1 MDCFQSIL
9 VNLGTMKKT
18 LFILLIIIVFGCEK
32 NEGTTLWRLW
42 YAVQLPPNYDL
53 KVTYNSDKYFDS
65 DERDTVYV
73 HDSSYVQYLDGFW
86 IGQHLQDH
94 KNDGYYV
101 NVQIDSLTPYD
112 GRLGVFVYANDTSL
126 LDSVFYPY
134 GTSQITLEGEIP
146 ENF

>member
-1 MDCFQSIL
+1 
-9 VNLGTMKKT
+9 
-18 LFILLIIIVFGCEK
+18 VFGCEK

-65 DERDTVYV
+65 DERDTVYI

-86 IGQHLQDH
+86 IGQHLQDQ